1 MALGVAALGCCR
13 PAVALWPP
21 GAGSILGVVV
31 RRCCVAWGQAAEGVL
46 VNHYEVEQKFWVDD
60 LDSLRRQL
68 VERGVA
74 LDPPLEESD
83 LYFAHPARDF
93 VQTDEALRIRNKQGK
108 VLLTYKGPKLD
119 LPTKTR
125 HEIELP
131 LGEGEPIACQWR
143 ALLEMLGFRP
153 VAEVRKRR
161 EKGRM
166 PHGDRIVEISLDDVA
181 GLGTFAEL
189 EVVVDA
195 DELARA
201 QTVILTLAGLLGLS
215 KVERRSY
222 LGLLLE
228 RLGRG
233 GSAA

>member
-1 MALGVAALGCCR
+1 VAALS
-13 PAVALWPP
+13 AHDVSL
-21 GAGSILGVVV
+21 ILGVLCWVLLIGV
-31 RRCCVAWGQAAEGVL
+31 AVPRRAKLAEGVF
-46 VNHYEVEQKFWVDD
+46 VNRYEVEQKFWVDD
-60 LDSLRRQL
+60 LAALRRQL
-68 VERGVA
+68 LERGIV

-83 LYFAHPARDF
+83 HYFAHPARDF

-108 VLLTYKGPKLD
+108 VFLTYKGPKLD

-131 LGEGEPIACQWR
+131 LGEGEPVVLQWR
-143 ALLEMLGFRP
+143 SLLETLGFRP

-161 EKGRM
+161 EKGRI
-166 PHGDRIVEISLDDVA
+166 PHADRIVEISLDDVV

-195 DELARA
+195 DDLAQA
-201 QTVILTLAGLLGLS
+201 QTVIISLAGLLGLS

-222 LGLLLE
+222 LSLLLE
-228 RLGRG
+228 RLARG
-233 GSAA
+233 EPLSSG

>member
-1 MALGVAALGCCR
+1 MNR
-13 PAVALWPP
+13 
-21 GAGSILGVVV
+21 
-31 RRCCVAWGQAAEGVL
+31 
-46 VNHYEVEQKFWVDD
+46 YEVEQKFWVDD
-60 LDSLRRQL
+60 LGLLRRQL
-68 VERGVA
+68 VERGVV
-74 LDPPLEESD
+74 LDPPLEEID
-83 LYFAHPARDF
+83 YYFAHPARDF
-93 VQTDEALRIRNKQGK
+93 VQTDEALRIRNKQGRIF
-108 VLLTYKGPKLD
+108 VTYKGPKLD

-131 LGEGEPIACQWR
+131 LGEGEMVARQWR
-143 ALLEMLGFRP
+143 ALLETLGFRP

-166 PHGDRIVEISLDDVA
+166 THGDQMVEVSLDEVA

-195 DELARA
+195 DLLAQA
-201 QTVILTLAGLLGLS
+201 QTVILSLAGLLGLS

-228 RLGRG
+228 RIDRG
-233 GSAA
+233 NPAT

>member
-1 MALGVAALGCCR
+1 MNR
-13 PAVALWPP
+13 
-21 GAGSILGVVV
+21 
-31 RRCCVAWGQAAEGVL
+31 
-46 VNHYEVEQKFWVDD
+46 YEVEQKFWVDD
-60 LDSLRRQL
+60 LAALRQRL
-68 VERGVA
+68 LDRGVV

-83 LYFAHPARDF
+83 HYFAHPARDF
-93 VQTDEALRIRNKQGK
+93 IQTDEALRIRNKHGQ
-108 VLLTYKGPKLD
+108 VFLTYKGPKLD

-131 LGEGEPIACQWR
+131 LGEGEAIALQWR
-143 ALLEMLGFRP
+143 ALLETLGFRP

-161 EKGRM
+161 EKGRI
-166 PHGDRIVEISLDDVA
+166 PHADRVVEISLDDVV

-189 EVVVDA
+189 EVVVAA
-195 DELARA
+195 DDLAQA
-201 QTVILTLAGLLGLS
+201 QTVILSLAGLLGLS

-233 GSAA
+233 KTRSSA